1 MTTHTPEATE
11 TPHLNLQPLRD
22 FVTEN
27 HSNHWPSRTRLLF
40 EGIEVYVRM
49 TTRVMGNT
57 FGKTIDL
64 ADITIPDNLH
74 GRKLFSR
81 ILLEFERLAVQHE
94 RSVYVESIVSPII
107 RSALARRGYSFMDGL
122 LGSAWKSPES
132 LQADLESVQ
141 ASPSPF

>member
-1 MTTHTPEATE
+1 MTTHTLQATE

-27 HSNHWPSRTRLLF
+27 HTSQWPSRAKLYF
-40 EGIEVYVRM
+40 GEIELYARM
-49 TTRVMGNT
+49 TSRVMGT
-57 FGKTIDL
+57 TYGKTIDL
-64 ADITIPDNLH
+64 ADITIPDNLR

-132 LQADLESVQ
+132 LQADLESAQ
-141 ASPSPF
+141 ASPLSF